1 MKVFGIFELAKRNT
15 ERVWFFVFV
24 FGVVVFVAAGVLQ
37 WVDNKT
43 TPESV
48 KDSKGCGDQGCLTFF
63 DAVYFIVVTVSVV
76 VD

>member
-1 MKVFGIFELAKRNT
+1 LKVKEFGFCFA
-15 ERVWFFVFV
+15 

-48 KDSKGCGDQGCLTFF
+48 KESKGCGDQGCFTFF

-76 VD
+76 D

>member
-1 MKVFGIFELAKRNT
+1 MV
-15 ERVWFFVFV
+15 FVFV

-37 WVDNKT
+37 WVDNKA

-48 KDSKGCGDQGCLTFF
+48 KDSKECGDQGCLAFF

>member
-1 MKVFGIFELAKRNT
+1 LV
-15 ERVWFFVFV
+15 FVFV

-37 WVDNKT
+37 WVDDKT

-48 KDSKGCGDQGCLTFF
+48 KESKGCGDQGCFTFF